1 MWRGVA
7 SAEGGGAAGQ
17 THTPRGACERNCRPG
32 SDDAVSSQG
41 HTMGQGQSGLG
52 PGGEK
57 KGDDKKE
64 KRRFEPPPPPT
75 RVGKKQR
82 RRGVDAANKLPT
94 VTPSSKCKLRLL
106 KLERVKDY
114 LLMEE
119 EFVTNQERLKP
130 QEARAEEERTKVD
143 DLRGTPMSVGS
154 LEELIDD
161 KCVPCANS
169 TLSPALPYH
178 ASRARH
184 RLTAPA
190 PRSHAIVSSSV
201 GPESYVNILSFV
213 DKSQARESGGPCRC
227 LAPAPRVSRPLLLT
241 HRDPGQLEPGCSVL
255 LHSKSMSV
263 VGILSDEADPLVSV
277 MKARATSMPC
287 AHCAREL
294 TTGLAVPCR
303 WRRRRW
309 SRTRTLA
316 GWRSR
321 SRRSR
326 RRWSCR

>member
-1 MWRGVA
+1 
-7 SAEGGGAAGQ
+7 
-17 THTPRGACERNCRPG
+17 
-32 SDDAVSSQG
+32 
-41 HTMGQGQSGLG
+41 MGQGQSGLG

-82 RRGVDAANKLPT
+82 RRGVDAASKLPT

-161 KCVPCANS
+161 KCVP
-169 TLSPALPYH
+169 LPKQRPLPPGLCR
-178 ASRARH
+178 ARARH
-184 RLTAPA
+184 RLTVPA

-201 GPESYVNILSFV
+201 GPEYYVNILSFV
-213 DKSQARESGGPCRC
+213 DKSQARDSSGVFASASR
-227 LAPAPRVSRPLLLT
+227 PAHSCPPPLLLT
-241 HRDPGQLEPGCSVL
+241 LRAPWQLEPGCSVL

-263 VGILSDEADPLVSV
+263 VGILSDEADPMVSV
-277 MKARATSMPC
+277 MKARHEPALRLLRALGP
-287 AHCAREL
+287 
-294 TTGLAVPCR
+294 
-303 WRRRRW
+303 
-309 SRTRTLA
+309 
-316 GWRSR
+316 
-321 SRRSR
+321 
-326 RRWSCR
+326 